1 MFRIFKI
8 IKEIK
13 LYRDYSRI
21 IKNEEKN
28 SQIWKRINLRK
39 DNLNRVYTVINL
51 PLQVLASVDL
61 PRESR
66 PSFVVQEIKP
76 INEYLK
82 SLNLEEIITMW
93 VQPIKGTDDESYLV
107 VYQFLFRHI
116 TWLWILRFIS
126 EITLLSLMI
135 YHRDF
140 LLSFLI

>member
-28 SQIWKRINLRK
+28 SQTWKRINLRK

-93 VQPIKGTDDESYLV
+93 VEPVKGTDEESYLV
-107 VYQFLFRHI
+107 VYQFLFRYI

-126 EITLLSLMI
+126 EITLLSLVV
-135 YHRDF
+135 YYSDF
-140 LLSFLI
+140 LF

>member
-28 SQIWKRINLRK
+28 SQTWKRINLRK

-93 VQPIKGTDDESYLV
+93 VQPVKGTDDESYLV

-116 TWLWILRFIS
+116 TWLWILRFVS

>member
-21 IKNEEKN
+21 IKAEEKN
-28 SQIWKRINLRK
+28 SQTWKRINLRK

-66 PSFVVQEIKP
+66 PSFVVNEIKP

-93 VQPIKGTDDESYLV
+93 VQPVKGTDDESYLV

-140 LLSFLI
+140 LLSFF

>member
-1 MFRIFKI
+1 MIRIFKV

-28 SQIWKRINLRK
+28 SRTWKRLNLRK
-39 DNLNRVYTVINL
+39 DYLNRVYTVINL

-82 SLNLEEIITMW
+82 SLDLEEIITMW
-93 VQPIKGTDDESYLV
+93 VEPVKGTDDESYLV

-116 TWLWILRFIS
+116 NWLWILRFIS

-140 LLSFLI
+140 LLSFF

>member
-1 MFRIFKI
+1 MIRIFKV

-28 SQIWKRINLRK
+28 SRTWKRLNLRK
-39 DNLNRVYTVINL
+39 DYLNRVYTVINL

-82 SLNLEEIITMW
+82 SLDLEEIITMW
-93 VQPIKGTDDESYLV
+93 VEPVKGTDDESYLV

-140 LLSFLI
+140 LLSFF

>member
-1 MFRIFKI
+1 MIRIFKV

-28 SQIWKRINLRK
+28 SRTWKSLNLRK
-39 DNLNRVYTVINL
+39 DYLNRVYTVINL

-82 SLNLEEIITMW
+82 SLDLEEIITMW
-93 VQPIKGTDDESYLV
+93 VEPVKGTDDESYLV

-116 TWLWILRFIS
+116 TWLWILRF
-126 EITLLSLMI
+126 LSLI
-135 YHRDF
+135 H
-140 LLSFLI
+140 I

>member
-28 SQIWKRINLRK
+28 SQTWKRINLRK

-93 VQPIKGTDDESYLV
+93 VEPVKGTDEESYLV
-107 VYQFLFRHI
+107 VYQFLFRYI

-126 EITLLSLMI
+126 EITLLSLVV
-135 YHRDF
+135 YYRDF
-140 LLSFLI
+140 LF

>member
-28 SQIWKRINLRK
+28 SQTWKRINLRK

-93 VQPIKGTDDESYLV
+93 VQPVKGTDDESYLV

-116 TWLWILRFIS
+116 TWLWVLRFIS

>member
-21 IKNEEKN
+21 IKTEEKN
-28 SQIWKRINLRK
+28 SQTWKRINLRK
-39 DNLNRVYTVINL
+39 DRLNRVYTVINL

-66 PSFVVQEIKP
+66 PSFVVNEIKP

-93 VQPIKGTDDESYLV
+93 VQPVKGTDDESYLV

-135 YHRDF
+135 YYRDF
-140 LLSFLI
+140 LFSFF

>member
-21 IKNEEKN
+21 IKAEEKN
-28 SQIWKRINLRK
+28 SQTWKRINLRK
-39 DNLNRVYTVINL
+39 DNLNRIYTVINL

-66 PSFVVQEIKP
+66 PSFVVNEIKP

-93 VQPIKGTDDESYLV
+93 VQPVKGTDDESYLV

-140 LLSFLI
+140 LLSFF

>member
-1 MFRIFKI
+1 MIRIFKV

-28 SQIWKRINLRK
+28 SRTWKRLNLRK
-39 DNLNRVYTVINL
+39 DYLNRVYTVINL

-82 SLNLEEIITMW
+82 SLDLEEIITMW
-93 VQPIKGTDDESYLV
+93 VEPVKGTDEESYLV
-107 VYQFLFRHI
+107 VYQFLFRYI

-126 EITLLSLMI
+126 EITLLSLVV
-135 YHRDF
+135 YYRDF
-140 LLSFLI
+140 LF

>member
-13 LYRDYSRI
+13 LYRDYSRV

-28 SQIWKRINLRK
+28 SQTWKRINLRK

-93 VQPIKGTDDESYLV
+93 VEPVKGTDEESYLV
-107 VYQFLFRHI
+107 VYQFLFRYI

-126 EITLLSLMI
+126 EITLLSLVV
-135 YHRDF
+135 YYRDF
-140 LLSFLI
+140 LF

>member
-21 IKNEEKN
+21 IKTEEKN
-28 SQIWKRINLRK
+28 SQTWKRINLRK
-39 DNLNRVYTVINL
+39 DRLNRVYTVINL

-66 PSFVVQEIKP
+66 PSFVVNEIKP

-93 VQPIKGTDDESYLV
+93 VQPVKGTDDESYLV

-140 LLSFLI
+140 LLSFF